1 MQATEPLSHH
11 ILPNTI
17 GLALCGGASSRMG
30 TDKSMLQYYNKPQ
43 RYYLYDL
50 LSSLCDKVFISI
62 NEQQLGTKESG
73 YNYIQDNISFGKIGP
88 MVALLTAF
96 TKFPETNV
104 LLIGCDYPFLTTR
117 ELQRFSTFCKE
128 DAIAFYNVENE
139 IYEPIL
145 AWYPFKCF
153 QKLQEMFL
161 AKEYSL
167 QHFLTQC
174 GAAKYLPEDE
184 NSIKSIDTIE
194 AYTETLKLINAI

>member
-1 MQATEPLSHH
+1 MQATQTSSHH
-11 ILPNTI
+11 LLPNTI

-50 LSSLCDKVFISI
+50 LSSLCDEAFISI
-62 NEQQLGTKESG
+62 NEQQVGTIEAG
-73 YNYIQDNISFGKIGP
+73 YNYIQDDISFCKIGP
-88 MVALLTAF
+88 MVTLLTAF
-96 TKFPETNV
+96 SKFPKKNI
-104 LLIGCDYPFLTTR
+104 LLIGCDYPFLSTG
-117 ELQRFSTFCKE
+117 ELQRFSTFCKG
-128 DAIAFYNVENE
+128 DAIAFYNIKME

-145 AWYPFKCF
+145 AWYPDKCF
-153 QKLQEMFL
+153 KKLNEMFL

-184 NSIKSIDTIE
+184 NSIKSIDTTE
-194 AYTETLKLINAI
+194 AYNESLKLINAS